1 MSTITKSIF
10 SATLLTVMTAAQAQ
24 APTYVE
30 ASLDPFSSDNQATA
44 AVRVDQEGNQL
55 KLSAF
60 LRKLTAG
67 KYSLSIHENG
77 DCGDNSK
84 KAGGVIKGGD
94 LGTVTADEKGTG
106 EINRSLPGLSFNLV
120 NGKAVVL
127 SQDGKPLAC
136 GILLPPQPPPPPS
149 RSL

>member
-1 MSTITKSIF
+1 MG
-10 SATLLTVMTAAQAQ
+10 AAQAQ
-24 APTYVE
+24 APTYIE
-30 ASLDPFSSDNQATA
+30 ASLDPFSRDNQATGS
-44 AVRVDQEGNQL
+44 VRIDQEGSQL
-55 KLSAF
+55 TMSAD

-84 KAGGVIKGGD
+84 KAGDVIKGGD

-106 EINRSLPGLSFNLV
+106 QINHSLPGLSFNLV

-127 SQDGKPLAC
+127 SQNGKPLAC
-136 GILLPPQPPPPPS
+136 GILLPPQPPPPPPPA
-149 RSL
+149 L